1 MLQLPSFYKEEII
14 WLFLAAMH
22 ILDSIQFNPTTP
34 AWGQDTSIFI
44 WIIFPVG
51 RKKLPCRETG
61 KQVASSSTQK
71 WHKRI
76 QATAVQWIEWM
87 SLTNY
92 EKILH

>member
-44 WIIFPVG
+44 WIIFLNIE
-51 RKKLPCRETG
+51 KKLHFRETG
-61 KQVASSSTQK
+61 KEIASGSTLK
-71 WHKRI
+71 W
-76 QATAVQWIEWM
+76 QT
-87 SLTNY
+87 
-92 EKILH
+92 